1 MKKVVGIDRKIAR
14 ARVDTALD
22 HLARTA
28 DDVELRTFL
37 DNHLKDELPGKE
49 SRAKTTGIVLRIW
62 SGIPPSVSPCGIGLW
77 QCCPASPAR
86 SGSGCI
92 GA

>member
-1 MKKVVGIDRKIAR
+1 MKKVVGIDRKITR

-37 DNHLKDELPGKE
+37 DNDLKDELAGKE
-49 SRAKTTGIVLRIW
+49 SRAKTTGIPVPRPRI
-62 SGIPPSVSPCGIGLW
+62 
-77 QCCPASPAR
+77 ASAGVDATRMP
-86 SGSGCI
+86 
-92 GA
+92 